1 MQCNARHSRTEQT
14 QKITTQHFN
23 LCKSLHSQSL
33 EVNLVSLVSLVGSL
47 LRLHIVLIRRVGVG
61 VGISIGI
68 GISVSVSAS
77 LRRLQLG
84 LIRLLRLHIK
94 ILHQVWDI
102 VVVVFVLSTVRSADA
117 GAAGAAT
124 VLGLDRLVRLGELA
138 QGGERVRAELV
149 EDARDELG
157 ELLDLTGAVDGE
169 GVGGK
174 GGVNCDV
181 G

>member
-1 MQCNARHSRTEQT
+1 MQDTAEQNKLRTS
-14 QKITTQHFN
+14 QHN

-61 VGISIGI
+61 IGIGIGI

-77 LRRLQLG
+77 LRRLQLC

-94 ILHQVWDI
+94 VLHQVWDI
-102 VVVVFVLSTVRSADA
+102 VVVVVFVLSTVRADA
-117 GAAGAAT
+117 GPAGAAT
-124 VLGLDRLVRLGELA
+124 VLGLDRLVGLGELA

-157 ELLDLTGAVDGE
+157 ELLDLAGAVDGE